1 MGAFLEE
8 RLPVNVRLG
17 ASYADGYSVEIT
29 TTASGVEYRK
39 LTHPHPVRTGNIN
52 FTMLRT
58 DLAQQV
64 IALYH
69 RAYAS
74 YAGFR
79 VKCLDDFSTYND
91 TGVPTAFDFTSLLVS
106 TGVYQITKAYG
117 SGGTPLGIGLPYR
130 KIFKPVSGSVLVG
143 VNSVVPTV
151 GWSVDTTTGL
161 VTFSANKTGS
171 ISSISQAS
179 QAVIGI
185 AGHSLGAGESVH
197 ISGVSGM
204 TQINGMR
211 GLIVSVV
218 PGTSITVAINTSS
231 GYSAYTSGGTVN
243 TRPQGGELVTAGCYF
258 DLPFRF
264 NSKIEVTS
272 LSPDVRDC
280 NGVDIIELVAP

>member
-143 VNSVVPTV
+143 VNSVVPTI

-264 NSKIEVTS
+264 NSKIEVTT

>member
-52 FTMLRT
+52 FTMLRS

-64 IALYH
+64 VGLYH
-69 RAYAS
+69 RAYGS

-79 VKCLDDFSTYND
+79 VKCLDDFSTYSD
-91 TGVPTAFDFTSLLVS
+91 TGVPTAFDFTALLVS
-106 TGVYQITKAYG
+106 TGVYQICKGYG

-143 VNSVVPTV
+143 VNSVAPTQ

-185 AGHSLGAGESVH
+185 AGHSLVAGESVH

-204 TQINGMR
+204 TQINGQR
-211 GLIVSVV
+211 GLIVSAVA
-218 PGTSITVAINTSS
+218 GTSITVAINTS
-231 GYSAYTSGGTVN
+231 GYSTYTSGGTVN
-243 TRPQGGELVTAGCYF
+243 TRPQGGESVTTGCYF

-264 NSKIEVTS
+264 NSKIEVTT

>member
-1 MGAFLEE
+1 MLFL
-8 RLPVNVRLG
+8 
-17 ASYADGYSVEIT
+17 
-29 TTASGVEYRK
+29 
-39 LTHPHPVRTGNIN
+39 
-52 FTMLRT
+52 
-58 DLAQQV
+58 
-64 IALYH
+64 
-69 RAYAS
+69 
-74 YAGFR
+74 
-79 VKCLDDFSTYND
+79 KCLDDFSTYND

-143 VNSVVPTV
+143 VNSVVPTI

-280 NGVDIIELVAP
+280 NCVDIIELVAP

>member
-143 VNSVVPTV
+143 VNSVVPTI

-171 ISSISQAS
+171 ISSISQAT

>member
-1 MGAFLEE
+1 MAAFLEDV
-8 RLPVNVRLG
+8 LPVNVRMG
-17 ASYADGYSVEIT
+17 ASYTDGYEVEIT
-29 TTASGVEYRK
+29 TTASGAEYRK
-39 LTHPHPVRTGNIN
+39 LTHPFPVRSFHVN
-52 FTMLRT
+52 FTMLRD
-58 DLAQQV
+58 DLASQV
-64 IALYH
+64 LALYH
-69 RAYAS
+69 RAYGT

-91 TGVPTAFDFTSLLVS
+91 TGVPTAFDFTALLVS
-106 TGVYQITKAYG
+106 TGVYQICKGYG

-143 VNSVVPTV
+143 VNSVAPTQ

-171 ISSISQAS
+171 ISSISQAT
-179 QAVIGI
+179 QAVIDI
-185 AGHSLGAGESVH
+185 AGHALLAGESVH

-204 TQINGMR
+204 TQINGQR

-218 PGTSITVAINTSS
+218 PGTSITVAINTSA
-231 GYSAYTSGGTVN
+231 YSTYTSGGTVN
-243 TRPQGGELVTAGCYF
+243 TRPQSGELVTAGCHF

-280 NGVDIIELVAP
+280 NGVDIIELVKP

>member
-39 LTHPHPVRTGNIN
+39 LTHPRPVRSGNIN
-52 FTMLRT
+52 FTMLRS
-58 DLAQQV
+58 DLAEQV
-64 IALYH
+64 IGLYH
-69 RAYAS
+69 RAYGS

-79 VKCLDDFSTYND
+79 VKCLDDFSTYSD
-91 TGVPTAFDFTSLLVS
+91 TGVPTAFDFTALPVS
-106 TGVYQITKAYG
+106 TGVYQLCKGYG

-130 KIFKPVSGSVLVG
+130 KIFKPVAGSVLVG
-143 VNSVVPTV
+143 VNSVVPTL

-161 VTFSANKTGS
+161 VTFSANKTGN
-171 ISSISQAS
+171 ITGITKAS
-179 QAVIGI
+179 QAVINI
-185 AGHSLGAGESVH
+185 PGHALVSGESVH
-197 ISGVSGM
+197 VSNVSGM
-204 TQINGMR
+204 TQINGQR

-218 PGTSITVAINTSS
+218 AGTSITVAINTSS
-231 GYSAYTSGGTVN
+231 YGTYTSGGTVN
-243 TRPQGGELVTAGCYF
+243 TRPQSGESVTAGCYF

-280 NGVDIIELVAP
+280 GGVDILELVAP

>member
-39 LTHPHPVRTGNIN
+39 LTHPRPVRSGNIN
-52 FTMLRT
+52 FTMIRS

-64 IALYH
+64 IGLYH
-69 RAYAS
+69 RAYGS

-79 VKCLDDFSTYND
+79 VKCLDDFSTYSD
-91 TGVPTAFDFTSLLVS
+91 TGVPTAFDFTALLVS
-106 TGVYQITKAYG
+106 TGVYQLCKGYG

-130 KIFKPVSGSVLVG
+130 KIFKPVAGSVLVG
-143 VNSVVPTV
+143 INSVAPTL

-171 ISSISQAS
+171 ITGITKAT
-179 QAVIGI
+179 QAVINI
-185 AGHSLGAGESVH
+185 PGHSLIAGESVH
-197 ISGVSGM
+197 VSNVSGM
-204 TQINGMR
+204 TQINNQR

-218 PGTSITVAINTSS
+218 AGVSITVSINTS
-231 GYSAYTSGGTVN
+231 GYSTYTSGGAVN
-243 TRPQGGELVTAGCYF
+243 TRPQGGETVTAGCYF

-272 LSPDVRDC
+272 MSPDVRDC
-280 NGVDIIELVAP
+280 SGVDILELVAP